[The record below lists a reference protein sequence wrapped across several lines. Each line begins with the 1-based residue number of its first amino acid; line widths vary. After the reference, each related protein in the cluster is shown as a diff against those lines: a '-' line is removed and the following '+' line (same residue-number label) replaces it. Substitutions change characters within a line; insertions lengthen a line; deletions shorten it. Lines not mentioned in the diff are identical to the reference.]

1 MIFAIRL
8 WLYKFHSLKGNF
20 CPSDRD
26 LALGILI
33 DGNQHA
39 NRDPVGPTLK
49 RHLKEFA
56 MKKVLAFAAL
66 ILIFC
71 SPILGQTLSL
81 NDGSILQSSTN
92 RIGMNIGAIDYWD
105 TGQVLKNLIGSIN
118 PGFEPLLAQQIWVV
132 GAAGTSTTFVV
143 PDTWDGVPANYWAGG
158 TFNVVASQSGG
169 AEMGCTGTIASNTGP
184 NYPTNGGTVSPVVTV
199 STPCAGAFSV
209 GDIVIMSKSTFPTP
223 ETWWENSEGGFWGGV
238 SGGGQLLS
246 DTTDLCATCGTQS
259 LNMNATAA
267 GSSATAGWYFDSSP
281 SIDMFVLM
289 NGTYQISFWA
299 KLASGT
305 PVLTINAYRPSTG
318 GFNCG
323 TYTPKLTSSWAQYKL
338 TCTASETTSTV
349 PQSVQLTF
357 QTAGGSIYL
366 DNVSFEKTSSDP
378 SNTTVFRDEV
388 IDTLK
393 NYYQTSTGGNPGMF
407 RDWLSQ
413 NGETVDNWT
422 QPDYAHAPTSTGT
435 QYFAGPIGGGGVG
448 LPLEDYLAI
457 AQVLNA
463 EPYLEVPVTISTSDA
478 ANLIEFLAGSS
489 STTYGARRAALGQ
502 SAPWT
507 SVFNKIHLSFC
518 NECWNGTPFVG
529 QSLGYRTGTPNA
541 PNLGPEFY
549 YDYSIRAKPVFA
561 AMRASS
567 SYSASA
573 FDLVMNAQTAIN
585 YTMDTAIQRAQPDS
599 IEIEGYTYSTVS
611 SFGSDAALWGPAMV
625 EPYERV
631 ANPNDATIFYT
642 SVHDYQSLNTC
653 GASGTTACKV
663 NVYEWGQGTQAGS
676 LDQTHMDYINAGA
689 GEGVVMAL
697 QPLLLM
703 QYYGILDQ
711 SFFSLAEYQNGS
723 YIGSAPTSKLW
734 GNVVDMGGATN
745 NVRPHFLAISLVNQS
760 IIGPMYSCPIT
771 NNLTYNFAA
780 NASNGSPTMPAIN
793 NVPYLYAFCFENGA
807 QRSIVLINTDLSNS
821 HAVSFSG
828 TNPPAGTVI
837 ERQYAPSSLDDM
849 NEAHSGTATN
859 QTQATVVLD
868 SSSLSNP
875 ASVTLPPYSVT
886 ALDFTANVSP
896 AATPVITPG
905 TGTYT
910 SVQTVTITDSTAG
923 ATIYYTTNGK
933 SPTTSSTVFNA
944 NSPITVG
951 ANETIQAIAVANG
964 SAISAIATATYTV
977 SLPVTSTPTFTP
989 AAGTY
994 STAQT
999 VTISDSTTGATI
1011 YYTTDGSTPTTAS
1024 TVFNPAK
1031 PITVTSSETI
1041 HAIAVV
1047 SGNAN
1052 SAVATAAYTMNTTTT
1067 AAATPTFSP
1076 VAGTYSTAQTVTI
1089 SDSTTGATIYYTTD
1103 GSTPT
1108 TASTVFNPAKPITVS
1123 TNETINAIAAASG
1136 DSNSTVATAKY
1147 VINTQVTTAAATPTF
1162 SLAGGTYTGAQSVT
1176 LSDTTANATIYYT
1189 LNGSAPTTSS
1199 TLYSGTITVSASETI
1214 EAVAVAPNYATSA
1227 TATAAYTINA
1237 ATSGVVDF
1245 SISVS
1250 PTALSVLPGQN
1261 GNTVLTVTPLNG
1273 FSSPITFTC
1282 PSLPA
1287 GSACTFTP
1295 ATVTPSGAN
1304 ASTIVTVAP
1313 ISTSTAASNKSNSL
1327 LPGAT
1332 LAVAFCFLSWK
1343 RRRFLYTVSVL
1354 ALSIYGLSVF
1364 TGCSAVTMSTVSSS
1378 VSVTATSG
1386 SLQHTAT
1393 FSYTVQ

>member
-1 MIFAIRL
+1 
-8 WLYKFHSLKGNF
+8 
-20 CPSDRD
+20 
-26 LALGILI
+26 
-33 DGNQHA
+33 
-39 NRDPVGPTLK
+39 
-49 RHLKEFA
+49 
-56 MKKVLAFAAL
+56 
-66 ILIFC
+66 
-71 SPILGQTLSL
+71 
-81 NDGSILQSSTN
+81 
-92 RIGMNIGAIDYWD
+92 
-105 TGQVLKNLIGSIN
+105 
-118 PGFEPLLAQQIWVV
+118 
-132 GAAGTSTTFVV
+132 
-143 PDTWDGVPANYWAGG
+143 
-158 TFNVVASQSGG
+158 
-169 AEMGCTGTIASNTGP
+169 
-184 NYPTNGGTVSPVVTV
+184 
-199 STPCAGAFSV
+199 
-209 GDIVIMSKSTFPTP
+209 
-223 ETWWENSEGGFWGGV
+223 
-238 SGGGQLLS
+238 
-246 DTTDLCATCGTQS
+246 
-259 LNMNATAA
+259 
-267 GSSATAGWYFDSSP
+267 
-281 SIDMFVLM
+281 
-289 NGTYQISFWA
+289 
-299 KLASGT
+299 
-305 PVLTINAYRPSTG
+305 
-318 GFNCG
+318 
-323 TYTPKLTSSWAQYKL
+323 
-338 TCTASETTSTV
+338 
-349 PQSVQLTF
+349 
-357 QTAGGSIYL
+357 
-366 DNVSFEKTSSDP
+366 
-378 SNTTVFRDEV
+378 
-388 IDTLK
+388 
-393 NYYQTSTGGNPGMF
+393 
-407 RDWLSQ
+407 
-413 NGETVDNWT
+413 
-422 QPDYAHAPTSTGT
+422 
-435 QYFAGPIGGGGVG
+435 
-448 LPLEDYLAI
+448 
-457 AQVLNA
+457 
-463 EPYLEVPVTISTSDA
+463 
-478 ANLIEFLAGSS
+478 
-489 STTYGARRAALGQ
+489 
-502 SAPWT
+502 
-507 SVFNKIHLSFC
+507 
-518 NECWNGTPFVG
+518 
-529 QSLGYRTGTPNA
+529 
-541 PNLGPEFY
+541 
-549 YDYSIRAKPVFA
+549 
-561 AMRASS
+561 
-567 SYSASA
+567 
-573 FDLVMNAQTAIN
+573 
-585 YTMDTAIQRAQPDS
+585 
-599 IEIEGYTYSTVS
+599 
-611 SFGSDAALWGPAMV
+611 
-625 EPYERV
+625 
-631 ANPNDATIFYT
+631 
-642 SVHDYQSLNTC
+642 
-653 GASGTTACKV
+653 
-663 NVYEWGQGTQAGS
+663 
-676 LDQTHMDYINAGA
+676 
-689 GEGVVMAL
+689 
-697 QPLLLM
+697 
-703 QYYGILDQ
+703 
-711 SFFSLAEYQNGS
+711 
-723 YIGSAPTSKLW
+723 
-734 GNVVDMGGATN
+734 
-745 NVRPHFLAISLVNQS
+745 
-760 IIGPMYSCPIT
+760 
-771 NNLTYNFAA
+771 
-780 NASNGSPTMPAIN
+780 
-793 NVPYLYAFCFENGA
+793 
-807 QRSIVLINTDLSNS
+807 
-821 HAVSFSG
+821 
-828 TNPPAGTVI
+828 
-837 ERQYAPSSLDDM
+837 M

-989 AAGTY
+989 AAG
-994 STAQT
+994 
-999 VTISDSTTGATI
+999 TISDSTTGATI